1 LAGVG
6 QPAQFTDTQPKH
18 EQVAERRGICPVRID
33 WRDGT
38 PCSRE
43 RFFVGTRKTDDGDA
57 GGIAE
62 EV

>member
-1 LAGVG
+1 MGTRPEPVHVVEKSSCVE
-6 QPAQFTDTQPKH
+6 PRTKSCRDTPF
-18 EQVAERRGICPVRID
+18 P
-33 WRDGT
+33 
-38 PCSRE
+38 RE

>member
-1 LAGVG
+1 MGTR
-6 QPAQFTDTQPKH
+6 P
-18 EQVAERRGICPVRID
+18 EPVHFVEKSNCIELRTKSC
-33 WRDGT
+33 RYT

-43 RFFVGTRKTDDGDA
+43 KFFVGTRKTDDGDA

>member
-1 LAGVG
+1 MTDLEAHLVG
-6 QPAQFTDTQPKH
+6 N
-18 EQVAERRGICPVRID
+18 R
-33 WRDGT
+33 GT

>member
-1 LAGVG
+1 MA
-6 QPAQFTDTQPKH
+6 FY
-18 EQVAERRGICPVRID
+18 AEIACCR
-33 WRDGT
+33 GT

>member
-1 LAGVG
+1 LRDEWAV
-6 QPAQFTDTQPKH
+6 PPILRI
-18 EQVAERRGICPVRID
+18 AEVHLVP
-33 WRDGT
+33 T
-38 PCSRE
+38 SSHE

>member
-1 LAGVG
+1 MRRC
-6 QPAQFTDTQPKH
+6 PA
-18 EQVAERRGICPVRID
+18 RID
-33 WRDGT
+33 WRNGT
-38 PCSRE
+38 PCSRK

>member
-1 LAGVG
+1 V
-6 QPAQFTDTQPKH
+6 
-18 EQVAERRGICPVRID
+18 QVVERRGVCPAQIE
-33 WRDGT
+33 WRYGT

>member
-1 LAGVG
+1 L
-6 QPAQFTDTQPKH
+6 
-18 EQVAERRGICPVRID
+18 QVVERQSVFRAKIE

-43 RFFVGTRKTDDGDA
+43 IFFVGTRKTDDGDA
-57 GGIAE
+57 RGIAE

>member
-1 LAGVG
+1 MGTRPEPVHVVEKLIC
-6 QPAQFTDTQPKH
+6 
-18 EQVAERRGICPVRID
+18 AEPRVKSC
-33 WRDGT
+33 RDT

-62 EV
+62 EF

>member
-1 LAGVG
+1 MGTRPELALIVEKSSCVE
-6 QPAQFTDTQPKH
+6 PRTKS
-18 EQVAERRGICPVRID
+18 C
-33 WRDGT
+33 RDT